1 MMASSMRPYVARM
14 RPCVPGLQPY
24 VSQACWRDMMAISS
38 LGFLVYVVGIPAL
51 LSWKLA
57 VNRHY
62 AVFTKSISLQ
72 VIGH

>member
-1 MMASSMRPYVARM
+1 
-14 RPCVPGLQPY
+14 
-24 VSQACWRDMMAISS
+24 MMAISS